1 MCLLIFLGLKFEG
14 NAPKKRLWFEPPG
27 YVIPVVWV
35 FLFLLLAIL
44 RYKLVSI
51 EADELAKMTIV
62 LAVVC
67 ASYAYYTLGLEKLT
81 GISALKFGLF
91 GNILVILVA
100 LWVGV
105 TVSELSSNLSYL
117 IFPIVAWTFFCNDDY
132 FGPTPTVQ
140 KLIGLCSFV
149 KEKNKQAKSYH
160 PQSCQAFQGSV
171 PKKDKPLLRREK
183 CNLLLSCENEFPTQ
197 HR

>member
-1 MCLLIFLGLKFEG
+1 MGTLTNNILLFYGILFLTNVPAYFLGLKFEG
-14 NAPKKRLWFEPPG
+14 NAAKKRLWFEPPG
-27 YVIPVVWV
+27 FVIPIVWV

-51 EADELAKMTIV
+51 EANSLSNLTIV

-105 TVSELSSNLSYL
+105 TVSELSINLSYL
-117 IFPIVAWTFFCNDDY
+117 VFPIVAWTFY
-132 FGPTPTVQ
+132 ATMIILGQ
-140 KLIGLCSFV
+140 
-149 KEKNKQAKSYH
+149 
-160 PQSCQAFQGSV
+160 
-171 PKKDKPLLRREK
+171 LRLARI
-183 CNLLLSCENEFPTQ
+183 
-197 HR
+197 

>member
-1 MCLLIFLGLKFEG
+1 MGTLSGNILLFYGILFLTNVPAYFFGLRFVG
-14 NAPKKRLWFEPPG
+14 NVPKKRLWFEPPG
-27 YVIPVVWV
+27 FVIPIVWV

-51 EADELAKMTIV
+51 EANSLANLTIV

-91 GNILVILVA
+91 GNVLVIFVA

-105 TVSELSSNLSYL
+105 TVSEFSINLSYL
-117 IFPIVAWTFFCNDDY
+117 VFPIVAWTFY
-132 FGPTPTVQ
+132 ATMIILGQ
-140 KLIGLCSFV
+140 
-149 KEKNKQAKSYH
+149 
-160 PQSCQAFQGSV
+160 
-171 PKKDKPLLRREK
+171 LRLARA
-183 CNLLLSCENEFPTQ
+183 
-197 HR
+197 

>member
-1 MCLLIFLGLKFEG
+1 MATLTNNILLFYGILILTNVPAYFLGLKFEG
-14 NAPKKRLWFEPPG
+14 NAAKKRLWFEPPG
-27 YVIPVVWV
+27 FVIPIVWV

-51 EADELAKMTIV
+51 EANSLSNLTIV

-105 TVSELSSNLSYL
+105 TVSELSINLSYL
-117 IFPIVAWTFFCNDDY
+117 VFPIVAWTFY
-132 FGPTPTVQ
+132 ATMIILGQ
-140 KLIGLCSFV
+140 
-149 KEKNKQAKSYH
+149 
-160 PQSCQAFQGSV
+160 
-171 PKKDKPLLRREK
+171 LRLARI
-183 CNLLLSCENEFPTQ
+183 
-197 HR
+197 

>member
-1 MCLLIFLGLKFEG
+1 MGTLTSNILLFYGILFLTNVPAYFLGLKFEG
-14 NAPKKRLWFEPPG
+14 NTPKKRLWFEPPG
-27 YVIPVVWV
+27 YVIPIVWV

-51 EADELAKMTIV
+51 EADDLAKMTIV

-91 GNILVILVA
+91 GNIMVILVA

-117 IFPIVAWTFFCNDDY
+117 VFPIVAWTFFATMIIL
-132 FGPTPTVQ
+132 GQ
-140 KLIGLCSFV
+140 
-149 KEKNKQAKSYH
+149 
-160 PQSCQAFQGSV
+160 
-171 PKKDKPLLRREK
+171 LRLAR
-183 CNLLLSCENEFPTQ
+183 N
-197 HR
+197 

>member
-1 MCLLIFLGLKFEG
+1 MATLTNNILLFYGILFLTNVPAYFLGLKFEG
-14 NAPKKRLWFEPPG
+14 NAAKKRLWFEPPG
-27 YVIPVVWV
+27 FVIPIVWV

-51 EADELAKMTIV
+51 EANSLSNLTIV

-105 TVSELSSNLSYL
+105 TVSELSINLSYL
-117 IFPIVAWTFFCNDDY
+117 VFPIVAWTFY
-132 FGPTPTVQ
+132 ATMIILGQ
-140 KLIGLCSFV
+140 
-149 KEKNKQAKSYH
+149 
-160 PQSCQAFQGSV
+160 
-171 PKKDKPLLRREK
+171 LRLARI
-183 CNLLLSCENEFPTQ
+183 
-197 HR
+197 

>member
-1 MCLLIFLGLKFEG
+1 MGTLTSNILLFYGILFLTNVPAYFLGLKFEG

-27 YVIPVVWV
+27 FVIPIVWV

-51 EADELAKMTIV
+51 EADDLAKMTIV

-67 ASYAYYTLGLEKLT
+67 ASYAYYTLGLERLT
-81 GISALKFGLF
+81 GISALKFGLI

-105 TVSELSSNLSYL
+105 TVSALSSNLSYL
-117 IFPIVAWTFFCNDDY
+117 VFPIVVWTFFATMIIL
-132 FGPTPTVQ
+132 GQ
-140 KLIGLCSFV
+140 LRL
-149 KEKNKQAKSYH
+149 AKS
-160 PQSCQAFQGSV
+160 
-171 PKKDKPLLRREK
+171 
-183 CNLLLSCENEFPTQ
+183 
-197 HR
+197 